1 MSIDSVVAMI
11 VLVLEGLGVV
21 TMIIGFI
28 IAGYFSIRILAHS
41 RGGQAAFHTLRTMVG
56 SSILLGLE
64 ILVAADLIRTVMNPS
79 FEETVVLGIIVAI
92 RTVLSFSIQI
102 EIDGVLPW
110 KRALLKSGGQLLT
123 ETMVDEAGIKPQT
136 KAPKGHTS

>member
-1 MSIDSVVAMI
+1 
-11 VLVLEGLGVV
+11 
-21 TMIIGFI
+21 MIIGFM
-28 IAGYFSIRILAHS
+28 IAGYFSLRALVHR

-64 ILVAADLIRTVMNPS
+64 ILVAADLIRTVMNPT
-79 FEETVVLGIIVAI
+79 FEETVVLGIVVAI

-110 KRALLKSGGQLLT
+110 KRALLKSGGQLLS
-123 ETMVDEAGIKPQT
+123 ESFVEEVGKDPQT
-136 KAPKGHTS
+136 EVQKGYSS